1 MNPITP
7 AKVSKMSRKERRRRR
22 LALELRNK
30 NALLALIFP
39 VMIAAKIMVAYILP
53 PKYFYDNNRMLGM
66 TNVTLGF
73 SSSSNMQEWEG
84 DYRTASDLFAR
95 INFADLTT
103 MLDWSI
109 CLGIIG
115 TAIVLFMVLRA
126 DAPDLLQSL
135 FVLATV
141 GLLNIYIF
149 NIGKDIIQ
157 FAFFFA
163 VYLVLLVPLNNS
175 LMKVLV
181 CAGILYYE
189 STFFREYYILIA
201 ALVLAV
207 YAILAFFRSRQRL
220 GLGSMLI
227 IIVLLFVTI
236 YLMMMVAQRIMPEE
250 YDQVIGLRAGYEDA
264 FGDDNGGN
272 MATAIQNWIPGD
284 GLPIF
289 MVNYIIN
296 AFRMMIPL
304 ELAIR
309 DVYYLPFFIFQMMV
323 TAYMVNLL
331 RQINRLE
338 DPTLFLALC
347 VFLGYVLASFIFEPD
362 FGSWTRHETATFPVL
377 LLLVLNRYQKIPL
390 TSEERMLV
398 KGPEL

>member
-73 SSSSNMQEWEG
+73 APSSDMQEWEG

-163 VYLVLLVPLNNS
+163 VYLVLLIPLNNS
-175 LMKVLV
+175 LIKVLA

-236 YLMMMVAQRIMPEE
+236 YLMMMVAQHIMPEE
-250 YDQVIGLRAGYEDA
+250 YDQVIGLRAGYEDT